1 MAEEFKELIKKN
13 INVIILFIILI
24 FMLELLIFD
33 ANYEEVDSL
42 SWFLIFLAYF
52 LGFFSNKK
60 IEEK

>member
-52 LGFFSNKK
+52 L
-60 IEEK
+60 